1 MTSSTSSPA
10 RPVNPLRPSQPL
22 PLKPAG
28 YLGLA
33 SYSSLGRFWTYL
45 DAARRNGRDVGLV
58 RGDPEATCRRRIS
71 GYLLDGAGLLIDAEK
86 VGSSLDEGLEPH
98 PALIALL
105 GGDSSLLRETLNL
118 HYALRLNFVLAF
130 TRHRDLIL
138 RPEFKFVLK
147 PVEKDHAL
155 GDVQPLDWNAIETA
169 SAPLPPLPKDVPLNA
184 RRLGR
189 DELRFLLE
197 RACGL

>member
-1 MTSSTSSPA
+1 MTSP
-10 RPVNPLRPSQPL
+10 RPINPLRPSQPL

-33 SYSSLGRFWTYL
+33 SYSSLGRYWTYL
-45 DAARRNGRDVGLV
+45 DAARRSGRDVGLV
-58 RGDPEATCRRRIS
+58 RGDSGATCRRRIS
-71 GYLLDGAGLLIDAEK
+71 GYLLEGAGLLIDAEK
-86 VGSSLDEGLEPH
+86 VGNSLDDGLEPH

-105 GGDSSLLRETLNL
+105 GGDSSVLRETLNL

-147 PVEKDHAL
+147 EKPESPTL
-155 GDVQPLDWNAIETA
+155 GDVQPVDWNAIETA
-169 SAPLPPLPKDVPLNA
+169 PAPLPPLPKDVPLNA